1 MDEGA
6 EQSLEP
12 GARRELGFWM
22 CLALVIGNIIG
33 SGVFLLPAALAP
45 FGYNA
50 IFGWMVT
57 IGGAICLAFV
67 FASLSRAIPKAG
79 GPYVYT
85 RAAFGEGAGF
95 AVAWSYWIS
104 VWTACAAIA
113 VAAVSYLSLF
123 FPAAAAAPALVAVG
137 CVWMLTIVNCLSI
150 RAAGTV
156 QVLTTLLKLLPLAA
170 AIIISAV
177 VLGNGAPVAAGP
189 LDAKAISASAVTA
202 SATLTL
208 WAMLGFES
216 AAVSARTVRDPAR
229 TVPRATIAGTLV
241 AGVVYLLACTG
252 IALLLPADVAAQS
265 NAPFADFAEAYV
277 GRNVAM
283 AVGLFAAI
291 SALGALNG
299 WVLVQGELPL
309 AMARDGVFPR
319 WFAKTSSAGTPVR
332 VQILSSSL
340 ITILVIANY
349 SRSMSELFVFMA
361 LLSTAVTLIAYL
373 ACSAAA
379 LRLMKMR
386 TLPFSR
392 ALAVTAILGLIYS
405 VWTLYGAGAEA
416 VGWGA
421 VLLASGIPLWLLHR
435 RKGVTPEAGAASPQE

>member
-1 MDEGA
+1 MDEARG
-6 EQSLEP
+6 QSRE
-12 GARRELGFWM
+12 GDARRELGFWM
-22 CLALVIGNIIG
+22 CLALVIGNVIG

-45 FGYNA
+45 FGWNA
-50 IFGWMVT
+50 IFGWLVT
-57 IGGAICLAFV
+57 IAGALCLAFV
-67 FASLSRAIPKAG
+67 FASLSRAIPRAG
-79 GPYVYT
+79 GPYAYT
-85 RAAFGEGAGF
+85 HAAFGEGAAF

-123 FPAAAAAPALVAVG
+123 FPGVAVAPAVFAIG
-137 CVWMLTIVNCLSI
+137 CVWVLTIVNCLSI

-170 AIIISAV
+170 AIIISAA
-177 VLGNGAPVAAGP
+177 VLGSGEPVAAGP
-189 LDAKAISASAVTA
+189 FDAKAISASAITT

-229 TVPRATIAGTLV
+229 TIPRATLAGTFV
-241 AGVVYLLACTG
+241 AGLVYLLACTG
-252 IALLLPADVAAQS
+252 IALLLPADIAAQS

-277 GRNVAM
+277 GREAAM

-319 WFAKTSSAGTPVR
+319 WFAKTSAAGTPVR

-340 ITILVIANY
+340 ITFLIIANY

-361 LLSTAVTLIAYL
+361 LLSTAITLIAYL

-379 LRLMKMR
+379 LRLMK
-386 TLPFSR
+386 THVIVSSR
-392 ALAVTAILGLIYS
+392 PLVVTAILGLIYS
-405 VWTLYGAGAEA
+405 IWTLYGAGAEA
-416 VGWGA
+416 VGWGGA
-421 VLLASGIPLWLLHR
+421 LLASGIPLWLLHR
-435 RKGVTPEAGAASPQE
+435 RKRVIRAPAEAVPPE